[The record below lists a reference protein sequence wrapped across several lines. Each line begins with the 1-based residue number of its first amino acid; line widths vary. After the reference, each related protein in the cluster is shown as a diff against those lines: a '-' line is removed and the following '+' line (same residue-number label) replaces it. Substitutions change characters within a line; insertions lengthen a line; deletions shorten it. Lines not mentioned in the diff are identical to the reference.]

1 MAPSRADTEMRITL
15 IAIVTGALLV
25 SALVFGIVDVG
36 QAFAVAGLAALVTW
50 KGYRLTGLRRKDR

>member
-1 MAPSRADTEMRITL
+1 MRITV

-50 KGYRLTGLRRKDR
+50 KGYRLTSLRRKDR